1 MSGRIRASFP
11 VSMIFPGTRSSWFD
25 ARSGVIGSPSCDVR
39 NADGQTVSPVFE
51 LISSVPRIPGMTITG
66 RLPVLERAVAKM
78 CSRFG
83 VRRAEIHAL
92 ETNETVSSIE
102 RSWRDVATDRLFN
115 GHRPAT
121 IDEACDKACA
131 EAVVDVH
138 DSHIRR
144 A

>member
-1 MSGRIRASFP
+1 MSGRIRASFT

-25 ARSGVIGSPSCDVR
+25 ARSGGIGSPSCDVR

-66 RLPVLERAVAKM
+66 RFPVLERAVAKM

-92 ETNETVSSIE
+92 ET
-102 RSWRDVATDRLFN
+102 RDVAIRIKTKRRECATADLLN

-121 IDEACDKACA
+121 IDEARDKACA
-131 EAVVDVH
+131 EAVVDVY